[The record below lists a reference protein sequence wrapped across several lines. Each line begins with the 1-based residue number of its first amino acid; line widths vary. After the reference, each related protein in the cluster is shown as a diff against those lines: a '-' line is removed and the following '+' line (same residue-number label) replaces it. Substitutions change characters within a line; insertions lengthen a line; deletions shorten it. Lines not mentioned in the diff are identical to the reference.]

1 MASLQDP
8 GDSAYRRSLGGGLVL
23 RWSTAADKA
32 GCMMLSPLALQ
43 QQEGQESEF
52 LVRLLEPLVDD
63 TFYKG
68 SSTNWAL
75 CVDTSRT
82 QTSVESNNPESYVE
96 KLRRSAESAPERVIA
111 VVYCVPAEFAFEG
124 DAVRVPVSTV
134 QIVACKSTY
143 RLAAGGP
150 NIMDGLFE
158 MVKARARSTRC
169 AFMATSGL
177 PQYYRTK
184 GFEYAL
190 SMGRGLITH
199 VSGLPPASPPTHGMQ
214 SRYSLRRATASDIP
228 DLERLV
234 LAPRATAEIFHAVG
248 DTATMHAQL
257 AWLLGH
263 RPPVYSSP
271 EYPVDPFFVLEK
283 RDTPEAPPRVVA
295 AAFLRM
301 YEPGSPRVMVNPL
314 LWDGEE
320 NASAV
325 AQAIVHELIQAVEAL
340 PTPDG
345 SQTKVAAI
353 RWLMPDA
360 HPLRRWFLAHELAV
374 PAPETSR
381 YDHTSTWWIAID
393 SLPRFLEA
401 LVPALNRRLARA
413 KGELGAN
420 YTGILHIAAPRT
432 SGGGVVL
439 RVADGLV
446 TVAPAIAGQASKPN
460 VSLPRVP
467 LIQLMMGYV
476 EWQELKALFPDVA
489 IEPAV
494 QPLVEI
500 LFPKRHLGSTM
511 NL

>member
-1 MASLQDP
+1 MASSQDP
-8 GDSAYRRSLGGGLVL
+8 GDPAYHRSLGGGLVL

-43 QQEGQESEF
+43 EQEGQESEF
-52 LVRLLEPLVDD
+52 IVRLLEPLVLSA
-63 TFYKG
+63 FYKG

-75 CVDTSRT
+75 CVDTSPT
-82 QTSVESNNPESYVE
+82 EKPVDSNNPESYVE

-124 DAVRVPVSTV
+124 DAVRVPVSNV

-158 MVKARARSTRC
+158 MVKARAHSTRC
-169 AFMATSGL
+169 AFMVTCGL

-199 VSGLPPASPPTHGMQ
+199 VSGLPPASPTTDGIQ
-214 SRYSLRRATASDIP
+214 ARYSLRRATASDIP
-228 DLERLV
+228 DLEHLV

-248 DTATMHAQL
+248 DTATMP
-257 AWLLGH
+257 H
-263 RPPVYSSP
+263 RSIPLTHSSSW
-271 EYPVDPFFVLEK
+271 
-283 RDTPEAPPRVVA
+283 RNTAHQRRPPRVVA
-295 AAFLRM
+295 AVFLRM
-301 YEPGSPRVMVNPL
+301 YAPGSPRIMVNPL

-325 AQAIVHELIQAVEAL
+325 AQAIVRELIQAVEAL
-340 PTPDG
+340 PTPNG
-345 SQTKVAAI
+345 SQTKVTAI
-353 RWLMPDA
+353 RWSMADS
-360 HPLRRWFLAHELAV
+360 HPLRRWLLAHELAV

-381 YDHTSTWWIAID
+381 YDHTTTWWVAID

-413 KGELGAN
+413 KGVLGAN
-420 YTGILHIAAPRT
+420 YSGILHIAAPRA

-446 TVAPAIAGQASKPN
+446 TVAPAIAGQAPKPN

-467 LIQLMMGYV
+467 LIQLMMGYA

>member
-1 MASLQDP
+1 MASSQDP
-8 GDSAYRRSLGGGLVL
+8 GDPAYRRSLGGGLVL
-23 RWSTAADKA
+23 RWSTTADRA

-43 QQEGQESEF
+43 QQEGHESEF
-52 LVRLLEPLVDD
+52 FVRLLEPLVDGA
-63 TFYKG
+63 FYKG
-68 SSTNWAL
+68 SSTDWAL
-75 CVDTSRT
+75 CVDTSPT
-82 QTSVESNNPESYVE
+82 QKPVESNNPESYVD

-111 VVYCVPAEFAFEG
+111 VVYCVPVEFAFEG
-124 DAVRVPVSTV
+124 DAVRVPVSNV

-150 NIMDGLFE
+150 NIMDALFE

-169 AFMATSGL
+169 AFMVTNGL

-190 SMGRGLITH
+190 SMGRGLVTH
-199 VSGLPPASPPTHGMQ
+199 VSALPPASPPTQ
-214 SRYSLRRATASDIP
+214 CRYSLRRATPLDIP

-248 DTATMHAQL
+248 DTATMRAQL
-257 AWLLGH
+257 AWLLGQ
-263 RPPVYSSP
+263 RPPAYSSP
-271 EYPVDPFFVLEK
+271 EDPVDPFFVLET
-283 RDTPEAPPRVVA
+283 RAAPEAPPRVVA

-301 YEPGSPRVMVNPL
+301 YEPGSPRITVNPL
-314 LWDGEE
+314 LWDGAE

-325 AQAIVHELIQAVEAL
+325 AQALVRELVQAVEAL

-345 SQTKVAAI
+345 SQTKVAVI
-353 RWLMPDA
+353 RWSMVDA
-360 HPLRRWFLAHELAV
+360 HPLRRWLLAHELAV

-381 YDHTSTWWIAID
+381 YEHTSTWWVAID

-401 LVPALNRRLARA
+401 LLPALNRRLARA
-413 KGELGAN
+413 KGVLGAN
-420 YTGILHIAAPRT
+420 YTGILHIAAPRA
-432 SGGGVVL
+432 SGGGAVL
-439 RVADGLV
+439 RVADGLA
-446 TVAPAIAGQASKPN
+446 TVAPAIAGQAPAPN

-467 LIQLMMGYV
+467 LIQLMMGYA